1 MKNKDKL
8 NISDSQMA
16 LYQPDNSIRL
26 DVKVEE
32 ETVWLTQ
39 AQMVELF
46 QTTLPNI
53 SMHIRNV
60 FKESELDKNSTV
72 QDFLIVQKEGNR
84 TIQRTVSHYNLDMI
98 ISIGYRVKS
107 KRGIQ
112 FRQWANQILKD
123 YLLKGYAV
131 NYQIDQVKQLALSTE
146 QRVSETEKQIALFV
160 KRSLPPTEGIFYDGQ
175 VFDAYTF
182 VADLVK
188 SAKISIVLIDN
199 YVDES
204 VLLLLSKRAE
214 GVEATIYTKQIS
226 PQFQLDLKKHHE
238 QYPAIMVKL
247 FTRSHDR
254 FLLIDD
260 EVYHIGASLKDLGKK
275 WFAFSKMEL
284 DGNVFVSNC

>member
-1 MKNKDKL
+1 MNNKDEL

-16 LYQPDNSIRL
+16 LYQPDSSIRL

-46 QTTLPNI
+46 QTTKQNVSL
-53 SMHIRNV
+53 HIANV
-60 FKESELDKNSTV
+60 FKERELEKGATV
-72 QDFLIVQKEGNR
+72 KDYLTVQKEGNR
-84 TIQRTVSHYNLDMI
+84 TVQRTVSYYNLDVI
-98 ISIGYRVKS
+98 ISVDYRVKS
-107 KRGIQ
+107 QRGTQ
-112 FRQWANQILKD
+112 FRQWATRVLKD
-123 YLLKGYAV
+123 YLIKGYAI
-131 NYQIDQVKQLALSTE
+131 NPRIEKLEYRMT
-146 QRVSETEKQIALFV
+146 ETEKRIDFFAN
-160 KRSLPPTEGIFYDGQ
+160 KSLPPTEGIFYDGQ

-199 YVDES
+199 YADER

-238 QYPAIMVKL
+238 QYPPIMVKL

-254 FLLIDD
+254 FLLIDN

-284 DGNVFVSNC
+284 DRKECLNCD